1 MAWTYEKSRDRVKA
15 RWDRRSDLDISVEK
29 LGRQM
34 ELANITLPKSKRVRG
49 VHLYATVAGTGQI
62 DVLTDNTAAAGSIRI
77 LGAWLAEASRIATA
91 LEVPVIAAQGARI
104 HLLNYRPI
112 DDDKKL
118 ARDAVLL
125 AAALRRM
132 TVGALNSQLDTVA
145 MLNCRT
151 GLDLGETVGT
161 RGGTGGDSEV
171 LFLGS
176 PANRAAKLLGT
187 RKIVVSARLYDALD
201 GVLDLTAEEIEDQDA
216 WALSMTDD
224 AHDAAIDKFGFAWS
238 VKKSTDRLT
247 EDLEKWPVERCKV
260 GGATETL
267 KFDSLSRS
275 SSKLIEA
282 AVLIADI
289 DGFSAYIESFEDDD
303 EKRDA
308 IVALDMIRYELREVL
323 RNDYSGGVRV
333 QYQGDN
339 IVGLVHMPGKATTKV
354 AERALDIAAGMQA
367 SMQHTLSEIVPEAN
381 KLTVTVGVALADT
394 LATQLGPRGRRDAMV
409 VGPAVTKADRISAA
423 LDGTE
428 VGFSKH
434 AYEALSEHL
443 QASFVWSSSAQ
454 AWVAADLPADK
465 LDLIKEAHEREL
477 AAAQEARIYPPDA
490 QGRSRIGPATG
501 ATPSGASDVRVVKPY
516 SR

>member
-1 MAWTYEKSRDRVKA
+1 MAWTYEKSRDRVQA

-34 ELANITLPKSKRVRG
+34 ELENITLPKSKRVRG
-49 VHLYATVAGTGQI
+49 VQIYATVAGSGQL
-62 DVLTDNTAAAGSIRI
+62 DVLTDNTAAAGSIRA
-77 LGAWLAEASRIATA
+77 LGAWLAEVSRIAA
-91 LEVPVIAAQGARI
+91 AFEIPVIAVQGARI

-125 AAALRRM
+125 AAAVRRM
-132 TVGALNSQLDTVA
+132 TVGALNVQLDTVA
-145 MLNCRT
+145 TLNCRT

-161 RGGTGGDSEV
+161 RGGTGGDSEL

-176 PANRAAKLLGT
+176 AANRAAKLLGN
-187 RKIVVSARLYDALD
+187 RKIVVSTRLSEALD
-201 GVLDLTAEEIEDQDA
+201 GVLDLTAEEIESQDA

-224 AHDAAIDKFGFAWS
+224 AHDAAIDKYGFAWS

-247 EDLEKWPVERCKV
+247 EDLDKWPVERCKV
-260 GGATETL
+260 SGAAETV

-275 SSKLIEA
+275 NSKLIDA

-289 DGFSAYIESFEDDD
+289 DGFSAYIESLEDDD

-308 IVALDMIRYELREVL
+308 ILALDMIRAELREVL
-323 RNDYSGGVRV
+323 KNDYSGGVRV

-339 IVGLVHMPGKATTKV
+339 IVGLVHMPSKATRKV
-354 AERALDIAAGMQA
+354 AERALDVAAGMQA
-367 SMQHTLSEIVPEAN
+367 SMQHTLREIVPEAK
-381 KLTVTVGVALADT
+381 KLTVTIGVALTDT
-394 LATQLGPRGRRDAMV
+394 LATQLGPRGRRDAMI
-409 VGPAVTKADRISAA
+409 VGPGVTKADRMSAA

-434 AYEALSEHL
+434 AYEALPEHL
-443 QASFVWSSSAQ
+443 QASFVWSTSAQ

-477 AAAQEARIYPPDA
+477 GAAQEARIHAADSH
-490 QGRSRIGPATG
+490 GRSRVGPATG
-501 ATPSGASDVRVVKPY
+501 ATPAGAQDVRVLKPY
-516 SR
+516 AQ